1 MKTAKDYGISDATL
15 DSMKKFF
22 LKTSI
27 PRILENKKREELK
40 GAKENEHKSKSME
53 QSDITTKTGIT

>member
-1 MKTAKDYGISDATL
+1 MKTAKDYGISDETIK
-15 DSMKKFF
+15 SMKKFF

-40 GAKENEHKSKSME
+40 GAKENEHQSKSME
-53 QSDITTKTGIT
+53 QSDVKTKTSTT